1 MANNISFENQKI
13 IPVDLER
20 EMKKSYID
28 YAMSVIVGRA
38 LPDARD
44 GLKPVHRRIL
54 YAMYEDHLTADRPYR
69 KAATTV
75 GNVLGRYHP
84 HGDSSVYDALVR
96 MAQPFSLRY
105 PMIDGHGNFGSV
117 DGDPPAAYRYTEARM
132 SKLAAYMMTDIEKDT
147 VEFMPNFDDN
157 RKEPTVLP
165 SRFPSMLVNGSSGI
179 AVGMATNMPPH
190 NLTEV
195 INGICHV
202 IDHPD
207 AKLEDICQY
216 IKGPDFPTGGIIMGR
231 SGIRAAYATGRG
243 KIKVRA
249 RTHFEDMKNG
259 RTRIVVTEIPYVV
272 NKARLVEAIA
282 DLVKDKRV
290 EGISDLRDESDRE
303 GMRIVIELKREA
315 NAQVVLNQL
324 FNYTQMQDTFS
335 VNNLALVNNQP
346 RTLNLRELIDQYIEF
361 QREIIE
367 RRTRYDLN
375 KAESRAHILEGLKVA
390 TDNIDRIIAIIRAS
404 DNETDAKA
412 NLMAEPFIINQ
423 IALLGIVNGRERF
436 EFHLDEAQAQAIVN
450 MRLGRLSGLERQKVN
465 DEYDEL
471 EAKIKSLMEV
481 LASRHNMLEIVKKE
495 LLEIRDKFGD
505 ERRTSIEAVDNEIDI
520 EDLIEREDCTYTLTH
535 YGYIKRVPTNT
546 YRAQRRGGRGISA
559 MATREEDFAEVLF
572 TASSHDNI
580 LFFSSRG
587 KVYRLK
593 GYQIP
598 ETSRTAKGTNIVNL
612 LEMESGERISAM
624 FAISEYDETRYLF
637 FATEQ
642 GTVKRVALSELK
654 NIRRAGL
661 RALTLNEGDELVDVR
676 LTDGKQNILL
686 VTAYGRAICF
696 HEDEVRAMGRNAV
709 GVRGITLA
717 EGDRVVGGVRARP
730 EGEVLTV
737 TENGYGKRTPVSEY
751 SIHHRGGQGIIAHAL
766 NEKTGHIA
774 GAAVIDLDNDVMI
787 ITDDGVIIRT
797 AVADI
802 RQCGRNS
809 QGVIVMR
816 TSDDVRVNAITRIEH
831 HDEDEEDD
839 ENEAVTEP
847 SEAPEG
853 TATEAPDSTAAEDE
867 HGGE

>member
-1 MANNISFENQKI
+1 MASNISFENQKI

-84 HGDSSVYDALVR
+84 HGDASVYDALVR

-132 SKLAAYMMTDIEKDT
+132 SKLAAHMMTDIDKET

-157 RKEPTVLP
+157 RKEPAVLP

-195 INGICHV
+195 IDGICHV
-202 IDHPD
+202 IDHPE
-207 AKLEDICQY
+207 AKLEEICQY

-249 RTHFEDMKNG
+249 RTHFEEMKNG
-259 RTRIVVTEIPYVV
+259 RTRIVATEIPYVV

-282 DLVKDKRV
+282 GLVKDKRV

-315 NAQVVLNQL
+315 NPQVILNQL
-324 FNYTQMQDTFS
+324 FNYTQLQETFS

-346 RTLNLRELIDQYIEF
+346 RTLNLRELIDLYIEF

-367 RRTRYDLN
+367 RRCRYDLK
-375 KAESRAHILEGLKVA
+375 KAEARAHILEGLKVA

-404 DNETDAKA
+404 ANESEAKI

-423 IALLGIVNGRERF
+423 IALLGIVGGKENF
-436 EFHLDEAQAQAIVN
+436 EFHLDEDQAQAIVS
-450 MRLGRLSGLERQKVN
+450 MRLGRLSGLERQKIS
-465 DEYDEL
+465 DEYDEI
-471 EAKIKSLMEV
+471 ETKIHGLMEI
-481 LASRHNMLEIVKKE
+481 LASREKMLEVVKKE
-495 LLEIRDKFGD
+495 LVEIRDKFGD
-505 ERRTSIEAVDNEIDI
+505 KRRTSIEPVDNEIDI

-535 YGYIKRVPTNT
+535 RGYIKRTPTAT
-546 YRAQRRGGRGISA
+546 YRAQRRGGRGVNA
-559 MATREEDFAEVLF
+559 LATREEDYAEVLF
-572 TASSHDNI
+572 AASSHDNI
-580 LFFSSRG
+580 LFFSSFG

-598 ETSRTAKGTNIVNL
+598 EVSRTAKGTNMVNL
-612 LEMESGERISAM
+612 LQLEPEEKISAM
-624 FAISEYDETRYLF
+624 FSVPEEEYDAQHYLF
-637 FATEQ
+637 FVTEM
-642 GTVKRVALSELK
+642 GTVKRVSLAELT
-654 NIRRAGL
+654 NIRKVGL
-661 RALTLNEGDELVDVR
+661 RALCLNDGDRLVDVR
-676 LTDGKQNILL
+676 LTDGKQNILII
-686 VTAYGRAICF
+686 TAKGRAICF
-696 HEDEVRAMGRNAV
+696 DENEVRAMGRAAV
-709 GVRGITLA
+709 GVRGIALDA
-717 EGDRVVGGVRARP
+717 NDRVIGGVRARP
-730 EGEVLTV
+730 EGEVLTI
-737 TENGYGKRTPVSEY
+737 TEKGYGKRTPVSEY
-751 SIHHRGGQGIIAHAL
+751 PMHHRGGRGILAHAL
-766 NEKTGHIA
+766 SEKTGDIA
-774 GAAVIDLDNDVMI
+774 GAAVVDDDNDVLI
-787 ITDDGVIIRT
+787 ITDDGVMIRT
-797 AVADI
+797 AVRDI
-802 RQCGRNS
+802 STYGRNS
-809 QGVIVMR
+809 RGVIVMR
-816 TSDDVRVNAITRIEH
+816 TGENVHVNAITRIET
-831 HDEDEEDD
+831 EDD
-839 ENEAVTEP
+839 EETVEDQIDTT
-847 SEAPEG
+847 
-853 TATEAPDSTAAEDE
+853 TAQEETNDTEA
-867 HGGE
+867 